1 MSHATPW
8 GGRFSQEPAEALL
21 RFTESTGQDAA
32 LFVDDV
38 RGSIA
43 HARMLAA
50 RGLIS
55 EDDARAIVQGLE
67 GILADWQAGRIQLDP
82 RLEDVHMNVERLLEQ
97 RIGEP
102 ARRLHTARSRN
113 DQVALDLRLF
123 LRRRTADVRRALARL
138 AVVLC
143 DLAEQHAETVM
154 PGYTHLQRAQAV
166 TLGHHLL
173 AYVEMLARDDQRFA
187 DAARRMGQSPLGAG
201 ALAGTSLPIDR
212 EQTAAELGFEGVAAN
227 SLDAVADRDFAVE
240 FLAAAA
246 ILMMHL
252 SRLGEELVLWST
264 QEFGFMTFS
273 DAYATGSSMMPQKK
287 NPDIAELVRGR
298 AGRVYGDLVALLVV
312 LKGLPLSY
320 NRDLQEDK
328 PPVIDAADTC
338 EACLSI
344 LADALSQAQFH
355 ADRMAAAAADPA
367 LGATDLAEYLVERG
381 VPFRE
386 AHHVV
391 GRLVAE
397 TDGLKRVDAAAL
409 ARAHQAFG
417 PDALERL
424 DPRRA
429 VQARSLPGGPAPE
442 RVRRR
447 AAQLRELFRAAG
459 G

>member
-1 MSHATPW
+1 
-8 GGRFSQEPAEALL
+8 
-21 RFTESTGQDAA
+21 
-32 LFVDDV
+32 
-38 RGSIA
+38 
-43 HARMLAA
+43 
-50 RGLIS
+50 
-55 EDDARAIVQGLE
+55 IVQGLE
-67 GILADWQAGRIQLDP
+67 GLLADWRAGRIQLDP

-97 RIGEP
+97 RVGEP

-113 DQVALDLRLF
+113 DQVALDLRLY
-123 LRRRTADVRRALARL
+123 LRRRTAGLRRAIARL
-138 AVVLC
+138 VGVLC

-173 AYVEMLARDDQRFA
+173 AYAEMLNRDDQRFA
-187 DAARRMGQSPLGAG
+187 DAARRMGESPLGAG

-212 EQTAAELGFEGVAAN
+212 ERTAADLGFDGVTAN

-264 QEFGFMTFS
+264 QEFGFLTFS

-328 PPVIDAADTC
+328 RPVIDAADTC
-338 EACLSI
+338 DACLMI
-344 LADALSQAQFH
+344 LADALAGARF
-355 ADRMAAAAADPA
+355 DTERMAAAAADPA

-397 TDGLKRVDAAAL
+397 TGGLKRLDLETLQRHHPAFAA
-409 ARAHQAFG
+409 
-417 PDALERL
+417 DALDRL
-424 DPRRA
+424 DPGRA
-429 VQARSLPGGPAPE
+429 VRARNLPGGPAPE

-447 AAQLRELFRAAG
+447 AAELRRQYG
-459 G
+459 RRSTG

>member
-1 MSHATPW
+1 MA
-8 GGRFSQEPAEALL
+8 
-21 RFTESTGQDAA
+21 
-32 LFVDDV
+32 
-38 RGSIA
+38 
-43 HARMLAA
+43 
-50 RGLIS
+50 
-55 EDDARAIVQGLE
+55 
-67 GILADWQAGRIQLDP
+67 
-82 RLEDVHMNVERLLEQ
+82 
-97 RIGEP
+97 
-102 ARRLHTARSRN
+102 
-113 DQVALDLRLF
+113 
-123 LRRRTADVRRALARL
+123 
-138 AVVLC
+138 
-143 DLAEQHAETVM
+143 
-154 PGYTHLQRAQAV
+154 
-166 TLGHHLL
+166 
-173 AYVEMLARDDQRFA
+173 
-187 DAARRMGQSPLGAG
+187 
-201 ALAGTSLPIDR
+201 
-212 EQTAAELGFEGVAAN
+212 AAN